1 MMSLK
6 LIEELLEE
14 HRLVDQVAGALFR
27 YAEVAKG
34 GETEPADV
42 ADFVRFLRV
51 FVGGYHHE
59 REEETLFRA
68 LADRAETPTDRG
80 PLPVIVA
87 EHRQASA
94 MVDEFE
100 TLGGDLEKAAEMAR
114 SLARHLWEHVDKE
127 DSVLLPESENR
138 LVRNGVTR
146 LEGRQPT
153 ADETAARDLGE
164 SLIERFLPLE
174 DVEMVRGDGC
184 VACGAYADT
193 CHGIEREWWN
203 RWDHEFQRSLDEG

>member
-1 MMSLK
+1 MSLR
-6 LIEELLEE
+6 LIDELLEE
-14 HRLVDQVAGALFR
+14 HRLVDHVAGALFR
-27 YAEVAKG
+27 FAEKAAA

-42 ADFVRFLRV
+42 GDFVHFLRV
-51 FVGGYHHE
+51 FVGGFHHE
-59 REEETLFRA
+59 CEEETLFRA
-68 LADRAETPTDRG
+68 LVDQAETPTDRG

-100 TLGGDLEKAAEMAR
+100 TLGGDPEKAAEMAR

-127 DSVLLPESENR
+127 DSVLLPESGKR

-153 ADETAARDLGE
+153 EHETAARDLGE
-164 SLIERFLPLE
+164 RLIERFVPLE
-174 DVEMVRGDGC
+174 DTEMVRGDGC

-193 CHGIEREWWN
+193 CHGIEMEWWN
-203 RWDHEFQRSLDEG
+203 RWDHEYQHSLDEG